1 MIDEKFLVAAINI
14 RKTYISV
21 TSDIESYE
29 KRIKITLERLN
40 STLEKVET
48 IQKDMKDKEKVKKL
62 DSKGI
67 LMDLLKL
74 IDEIEDE
81 GKSLERYVEPLNKKI
96 EKLSVEEQELYRMIC
111 EKHTNLTEDQIV
123 SCVRERLI
131 KEKLT

>member
-40 STLEKVET
+40 STLGKVET

-81 GKSLERYVEPLNKKI
+81 GKSLERYVDPLNKKI

-111 EKHTNLTEDQIV
+111 EKHSNLTEEQII

>member
-29 KRIKITLERLN
+29 KRIKITLDRLN
-40 STLEKVET
+40 STLEKVEN
-48 IQKDMKDKEKVKKL
+48 IQKDMKDKEKVKRL

-96 EKLSVEEQELYRMIC
+96 EKLSIEEQELYRMIC
-111 EKHTNLTEDQIV
+111 EKHSNLTEEQII
-123 SCVRERLI
+123 SSVRERLI
-131 KEKLT
+131 KEKLA